1 MVADCIFC
9 RIAAGD
15 EPAQVICRDDQIMA
29 LADIQPIRPGHT
41 LIIPH
46 RHHDYFDDLP
56 PRTASHIVHLGQ
68 RLAKAMK
75 RLYAVPRVGF
85 VFTGVDHPHVHAHVV
100 PLHERTDITSRR
112 YIAEDQLTFRPPPRA
127 PDEELARTAARLR
140 LALAE
145 T

>member
-15 EPAQVICRDDQIMA
+15 EPAQVICRDDRVMA
-29 LADIQPIRPGHT
+29 LVDICPIRPGHT

-46 RHHDYFDDLP
+46 RHHPYFDDLP
-56 PRTASHIVHLGQ
+56 PTTASRIVHLGQ

-85 VFTGVDHPHVHAHVV
+85 VFTGADHPHVHAHVV
-100 PLHERTDITSRR
+100 PLHDRTDITSRR
-112 YIAEDQLTFRPPPRA
+112 YITERRLTFGPAPRA
-127 PDEELARTAARLR
+127 PRAELTRTAGRLR
-140 LALAE
+140 AALAKA
-145 T
+145 